1 MKSNVVRF
9 PRLIHEDTKPSEA
22 ESSQHSPVKK
32 DTRKTIESFSW
43 TYEPLDNHLTHEKT
57 MQNLD
62 QLMSSLQ
69 SVKGFIGA
77 AVANAT
83 SGMTMMTA
91 GGTANFDIEVAA
103 AANAEVIKAKI
114 EAMDALGF
122 TGKEHIEDILTT
134 LDSQYHLIRLY
145 KKDPSIFIYLALD
158 KASANLALA
167 RRTLLR
173 AEESLD
179 F

>member
-1 MKSNVVRF
+1 MKSKVVRF
-9 PRLIHEDTKPSEA
+9 PRLIDEDTEL
-22 ESSQHSPVKK
+22 SPPISPQE
-32 DTRKTIESFSW
+32 DTRQTIESFLW
-43 TYEPLDNHLTHEKT
+43 TYESLDKHLTHEKT
-57 MQNLD
+57 MQDLD
-62 QLMSSLQ
+62 QLMSTLQ
-69 SVKGFIGA
+69 TIKGFIAA

-83 SGMTMMTA
+83 SGMTMQTS
-91 GGTANFDIEVAA
+91 GGNANFDIEVAA
-103 AANAEVIKAKI
+103 AANAEVIKAKL

-122 TGKEHIEDILTT
+122 SGKEHVEDILIT

-158 KASANLALA
+158 KSSSNLALA
-167 RRTLLR
+167 RRTLLK